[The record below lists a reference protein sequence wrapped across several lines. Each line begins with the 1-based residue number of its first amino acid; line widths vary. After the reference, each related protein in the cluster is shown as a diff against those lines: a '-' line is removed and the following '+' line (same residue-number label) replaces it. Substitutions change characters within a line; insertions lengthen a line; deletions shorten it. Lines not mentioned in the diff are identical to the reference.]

1 MKPLWERHLNKSQL
15 AIIAVLAAFLAI
27 ADTIVFVRHKHTLY
41 SEFTEASQDDLQLLA
56 MLAEEAVEQHD
67 IPALERLLRQWGSG
81 KASVVELTAEGAGG
95 ITLAKYRRSN
105 PAEDSVTFTAKV
117 SGDNQG
123 SVQLKLVKDTD
134 SVAKH
139 LKTQVIDIGIISLL
153 IMLTLALSLSFV
165 LRRLTIAPL
174 TEEINRRKVLLVKM
188 RRIRNENQR
197 LLEAAG
203 EGIFSIQKDGIC
215 TFINDTALAMLGLKR
230 GEVVGRNIHRMIHHT
245 DQNGVQCVDDD
256 CQIMRALHSGEA
268 VTVDEDCFWRSNG
281 ACFPVMYS
289 ASPLDDGRT
298 HIGIVVVF
306 HDITEQRTERM
317 ILEHQATHDPLTGLV
332 NRREFERRLDRAIDT
347 ARQEDKEHVL
357 LYMDLDN
364 FKQVNDVS
372 GHNAGDE
379 LLRRLAK
386 KMSGLMRERD
396 TLARLGGDEFVVL
409 LEHCSQEVALRI
421 GDQIIEAVCGEK
433 FFWDG
438 KQFVIGV
445 SIGLVALNSG
455 CTNSDAAL
463 YAADGACYLAK
474 QLGGCQLQVWSPELL
489 ESKKIH

>member
-1 MKPLWERHLNKSQL
+1 MKPLWERHLYKSQL
-15 AIIAVLAAFLAI
+15 AIIMVLATFLVV
-27 ADTIVFVRHKHTLY
+27 ADTIVFFQHKHTLY
-41 SEFTEASQDDLQLLA
+41 AEFSEAGKDNVLLLA
-56 MLAEEAVEQHD
+56 MLAEEAVTQQD
-67 IPALERLLRQWGSG
+67 FSALDRLLKQWGGG
-81 KASVVELTAEGAGG
+81 KKGVVELTAEGADGRA
-95 ITLAKYRRSN
+95 LAKYRRSY
-105 PAEDSVTFTAKV
+105 PAAEAVTFVATVGGGNHKA
-117 SGDNQG
+117 
-123 SVQLKLVKDTD
+123 VQLKLVRDTNYVT
-134 SVAKH
+134 SH
-139 LKTQVIDIGIISLL
+139 LKKQVYEIGIISLL

-165 LRRLTIAPL
+165 LRRLTIVPL
-174 TEEINRRKVLLVKM
+174 AEEINRRKVLLIKM

-203 EGIFSIQKDGIC
+203 EGIFSIQQDGVC

-245 DQNGVQCVDDD
+245 DPKGEQCQGDA
-256 CQIMRALHSGEA
+256 CLIMHALQTGEA
-268 VTVDEDCFWRSNG
+268 VTADEDCFWRSDG
-281 ACFPVMYS
+281 ASFPVMYS
-289 ASPLDDGRT
+289 ASPLYDGR
-298 HIGIVVVF
+298 GNAGVVVVF
-306 HDITEQRTERM
+306 HDITEQQSERM

-332 NRREFERRLDRAIDT
+332 NRREFERRLERAIET

-386 KMSGLMRERD
+386 KMAGLMRERD

-409 LEHCSQEVALRI
+409 LEHCSLEVAMRI
-421 GDQIIEAVCGEK
+421 GEQITEAVCGEK

-438 KQFVIGV
+438 KQFVVGV

-474 QLGGCQLQVWSPELL
+474 QLGGCQIQVWSPELL